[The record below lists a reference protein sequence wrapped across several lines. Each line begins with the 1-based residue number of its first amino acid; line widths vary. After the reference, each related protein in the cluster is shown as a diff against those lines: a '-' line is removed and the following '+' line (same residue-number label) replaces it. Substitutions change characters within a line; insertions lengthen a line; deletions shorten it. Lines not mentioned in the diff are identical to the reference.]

1 MDIDNGYDNEY
12 DYKYIE
18 NVCLYMKIYGL
29 SSVLES
35 GIGYNCGFRHQFQET
50 ETVNSGQTVFM
61 NKSGYT

>member
-1 MDIDNGYDNEY
+1 MDMIMNMIITIL
-12 DYKYIE
+12 KMS
-18 NVCLYMKIYGL
+18 VYMKIYGL